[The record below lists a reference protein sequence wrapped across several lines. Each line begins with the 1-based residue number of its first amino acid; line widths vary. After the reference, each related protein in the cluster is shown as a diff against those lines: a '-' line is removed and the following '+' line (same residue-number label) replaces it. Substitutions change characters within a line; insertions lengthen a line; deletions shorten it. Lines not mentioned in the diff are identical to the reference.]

1 MNQSA
6 YYTKR
11 DSLEKYSSPNGTLE
25 ETAFLKKALWST
37 KRSLLQKYSS
47 PNETQETR
55 CESGLQPNAKE
66 GVTI

>member
-1 MNQSA
+1 MRFPEWNLGGDGFS
-6 YYTKR
+6 
-11 DSLEKYSSPNGTLE
+11 EKSIVIHEKGSITGVR
-25 ETAFLKKALWST
+25 F
-37 KRSLLQKYSS
+37 